1 MNIGIDIDGTITDLH
16 SQIIKYGLEYNDKIS
31 GKGFKNKN
39 AYKIT
44 EIFDWKESDCIKF
57 KRYIQLEILNIIE
70 PRKDVI
76 KNFNRIKKLNHKIY
90 IITGRKSTEMK
101 DTYNETLDWLKT
113 KNIPFD
119 ELIIEE
125 KNKGKACLEKNIDVY
140 VDDSVKHLRRVH
152 DIGIKNLYLFDNVYN
167 MENKEY
173 NRIYSFNDL
182 YYNICKLN

>member
-1 MNIGIDIDGTITDLH
+1 MH
-16 SQIIKYGLEYNDKIS
+16 
-31 GKGFKNKN
+31 
-39 AYKIT
+39 
-44 EIFDWKESDCIKF
+44 
-57 KRYIQLEILNIIE
+57 
-70 PRKDVI
+70 
-76 KNFNRIKKLNHKIY
+76 
-90 IITGRKSTEMK
+90 
-101 DTYNETLDWLKT
+101 
-113 KNIPFD
+113 IPFD

>member
-16 SQIIKYGLEYNDKIS
+16 SQIIKYGLEYNDKIL
-31 GKGFKNKN
+31 GNGLKNKN
-39 AYKIT
+39 AYKIA

-113 KNIPFD
+113 KNIFMWT
-119 ELIIEE
+119 I
-125 KNKGKACLEKNIDVY
+125 V
-140 VDDSVKHLRRVH
+140 
-152 DIGIKNLYLFDNVYN
+152 
-167 MENKEY
+167 
-173 NRIYSFNDL
+173 
-182 YYNICKLN
+182 